1 MYYLFESFAANKAKV
16 EMLHSS
22 MFDRNKTQYVTK
34 KNTNQ
39 LTSMG
44 VTNSLCMF
52 SSNMTSPPCTHQV

>member
-34 KNTNQ
+34 KNHKPTNKH
-39 LTSMG
+39 G
-44 VTNSLCMF
+44 GN
-52 SSNMTSPPCTHQV
+52 